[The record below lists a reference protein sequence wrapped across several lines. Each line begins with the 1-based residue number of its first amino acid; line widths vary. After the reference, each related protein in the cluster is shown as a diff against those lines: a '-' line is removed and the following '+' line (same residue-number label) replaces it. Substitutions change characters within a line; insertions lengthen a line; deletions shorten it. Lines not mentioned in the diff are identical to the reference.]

1 MSQGAGF
8 GAVVALSKQAER
20 KLVDTLRRA
29 GAVSEQTAVEINA
42 PKMIGAQALKRL
54 RDAGVIGAAGD
65 GRYWLNEDMLS
76 QLSVKRGGKAGWIV
90 IVVLFVLVI
99 SLGVIASQVGA

>member
-8 GAVVALSKQAER
+8 GAVVALSRQAER
-20 KLVDTLRRA
+20 KLVDALRRG
-29 GAVSEQTAVEINA
+29 GAFSEQTAVEINA
-42 PKMIGAQALKRL
+42 SKMIGVQALKRL
-54 RDAGVIGAAGD
+54 HKAGVIGAAGD
-65 GRYWLNEDMLS
+65 GRYWLNEETLS
-76 QLSVKRGGKAGWIV
+76 QLTVKRGGKAGWIV